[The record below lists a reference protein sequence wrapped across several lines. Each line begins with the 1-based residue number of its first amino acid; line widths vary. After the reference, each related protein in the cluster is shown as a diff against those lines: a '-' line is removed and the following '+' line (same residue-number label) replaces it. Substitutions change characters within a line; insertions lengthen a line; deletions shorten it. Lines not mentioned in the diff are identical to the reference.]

1 MNWAFTY
8 EAPTA
13 RLCTRLC
20 YTLLLLPGTLTAQ
33 HLPPSAVVK
42 KSVNLIQVPV
52 VVRDRK
58 GHAVTNLNVDD
69 FAIYDNGTLQKIA
82 QFRCLRARDSEYA
95 SDRRVPRQEIAR
107 TNGSSSD
114 GASSPPNGEEPEDP
128 HLLIVIPQ
136 LQFSSRFYA
145 LGALAKALQQRSLD
159 NETISIIDNS
169 SQVLAFTRD
178 RDSLM
183 QAVKQLQSVKM
194 SPCQGGP
201 WIAAARDR
209 LLQMRSMPGRKFLLI
224 FTDAEP
230 DPQCVTLGEFGFGN
244 SPWALLRLALDSNV
258 AIYPV
263 DPRGVVPVV
272 PGGDASTQAYF
283 GPDATA
289 RVSGAINGRLSGEL
303 SALAAEQRSFMQVA
317 ARTGGRAPTGNA
329 LSRAF
334 RMMREDSSYY
344 ELAYY
349 LPDLQ
354 ADGAYHRIGVRLRR
368 SDLQVL
374 TKEGYQAP
382 IPFAGLSRSQKREW
396 LYHALLK
403 DQPLGE
409 IELATRSS
417 AFFNPPS
424 ADATIHL
431 AVQARWW
438 VPESERHDRRWTMLV
453 CVVQDEHGTVVGYF
467 ENTNFWHAND
477 NPREAS
483 GYLKQ
488 DAAYNVLT
496 RLKPGRY
503 QLKLAIADLYTAI
516 AGSRRLFFLVPEQV
530 SPQPFASS
538 VVLAEQWV
546 PDVEGGREN
555 ADTNENPAREINR
568 IASNGVP
575 DPLRI
580 DDRRLVP
587 SLDRVFAQDAQ
598 LSVFVRFYPTSE
610 DHWKVSA
617 SLRDSAG
624 NLVIRDAPANV
635 LSPTPGISGI
645 PILYTFNL
653 SKLRLRD
660 GKYSAELEFVS
671 DEHKQPLRVGGLFII
686 NTAGQ

>member
-1 MNWAFTY
+1 
-8 EAPTA
+8 
-13 RLCTRLC
+13 
-20 YTLLLLPGTLTAQ
+20 
-33 HLPPSAVVK
+33 
-42 KSVNLIQVPV
+42 
-52 VVRDRK
+52 
-58 GHAVTNLNVDD
+58 
-69 FAIYDNGTLQKIA
+69 
-82 QFRCLRARDSEYA
+82 
-95 SDRRVPRQEIAR
+95 VPRQEIAS

-114 GASSPPNGEEPEDP
+114 GASGPPQGEEPEDP

-136 LQFSSRFYA
+136 LQWTSRFYA

-169 SQVLAFTRD
+169 SQVLPFTRD
-178 RDSLM
+178 RDSLV
-183 QAVKQLQSVKM
+183 QAVKRLQNVKM

-224 FTDAEP
+224 FSDAEP

-283 GPDATA
+283 GSDETA
-289 RVSGAINGRLSGEL
+289 PGAVGLINGRLSGDL
-303 SALAAEQRSFMQVA
+303 SALAAEQRSLMQVA
-317 ARTGGRAPTGNA
+317 ARTGGRAPTGND

-334 RMMREDSSYY
+334 RMMQEDSSYY

-354 ADGAYHRIGVRLRR
+354 ADGAYHRIGVKLRR
-368 SDLQVL
+368 SDMHVL

-424 ADATIHL
+424 ADTTIHV

-438 VPESERHDRRWTMLV
+438 VPESEAHDRRWTMLV
-453 CVVQDEHGTVVGYF
+453 CVVQDEHGTVIGYF
-467 ENTNFWHAND
+467 ENTYFWHAND
-477 NPREAS
+477 NPMEAS
-483 GYLKQ
+483 GYFQ
-488 DAAYNVLT
+488 HDAAYNVLT

-516 AGSRRLFFLVPEQV
+516 AGSCRLFFLVPELA
-530 SPQPFASS
+530 SPKSFASS

-546 PDVEGGREN
+546 TDVGGGQEN
-555 ADTNENPAREINR
+555 AYTNENPAREINR
-568 IASNGVP
+568 VASKGVP

-580 DDRRLVP
+580 ENRRLVP
-587 SLDRVFAQDAQ
+587 SVERVFAQNAQ
-598 LSVFVRFYPTSE
+598 LSIFVRFYPKSE
-610 DHWKVSA
+610 DHFPEGWKISA

-624 NLVIRDAPANV
+624 KLVIRDAPADI
-635 LSPTPGISGI
+635 LRPTPGMSGI
-645 PILYTFNL
+645 PILYTADL
-653 SKLRLRD
+653 SKLRLGD

-671 DEHKQPLRVGGLFII
+671 GEHKQPLRVGGLFII
-686 NTAGQ
+686 DTAGR